1 MLNFWIQIMQK
12 HWDKLWEKIVETDKQ
27 FDEYLQN
34 AGLGTLGIKKTKG
47 VVKAWNDLKK
57 LAEEFDQ
64 FVTPVDPVTNILPW
78 ETSKFVGKWKFWKEY
93 LQEQHGQVMRSRSE
107 KMALEYL
114 AMLAG
119 DNEERACQ
127 IIDFSCYLRAKSF
140 IIPPEKKEDNN
151 KLAKTVEDGT
161 W

>member
-1 MLNFWIQIMQK
+1 MQK

-27 FDEYLQN
+27 FDDYLQN
-34 AGLGTLGIKKTKG
+34 AGLSASGMKKTKIL
-47 VVKAWNDLKK
+47 VKAWNDLKK
-57 LAEEFDQ
+57 LAVEFDQ
-64 FVTPVDPVTNILPW
+64 FVTPVEPVTNILPW
-78 ETSKFVGKWKFWKEY
+78 ETSQFAGKWKFWKEY

-114 AMLAG
+114 AMLAE
-119 DNEERACQ
+119 DSEEKACK

-140 IIPPEKKEDNN
+140 ILPPQKKEDNN
-151 KLAKTVEDGT
+151 KLVNNTEDGT

>member
-1 MLNFWIQIMQK
+1 MQK
-12 HWDKLWEKIVETDKQ
+12 HWDKLWDKIEETDKQ
-27 FDEYLQN
+27 FDDYLQN
-34 AGLGTLGIKKTKG
+34 TGLSATGLKKTKLL
-47 VVKAWNDLKK
+47 VKTWNDLKR
-57 LAEEFDQ
+57 LASEFDQ
-64 FVTPVDPVTNILPW
+64 FVAPVEAIVNTLPW
-78 ETSKFVGKWKFWKEY
+78 ETSKFASKWKFWKEY

-114 AMLAG
+114 AMLSG

-127 IIDFSCYLRAKSF
+127 IIDFTCYLRAKSF

-151 KLAKTVEDGT
+151 KLAKNVEDGT

>member
-1 MLNFWIQIMQK
+1 MRK
-12 HWDKLWEKIVETDKQ
+12 HWDRLWDKMEEIDKQ
-27 FDEYLQN
+27 FDDYLQN
-34 AGLGTLGIKKTKG
+34 AGLSASGVKKTKPL
-47 VVKAWNDLKK
+47 VKVWNDFKR
-57 LAEEFDQ
+57 LASEFDQ
-64 FVTPVDPVTNILPW
+64 YITPVEEIANTLPW
-78 ETSKFVGKWKFWKEY
+78 ETSRFAGKWNFWKEY

-114 AMLAG
+114 AGLAD
-119 DNEERACQ
+119 DNEEKACK

-151 KLAKTVEDGT
+151 NLAKNVEDGT

>member
-1 MLNFWIQIMQK
+1 M
-12 HWDKLWEKIVETDKQ
+12 
-27 FDEYLQN
+27 
-34 AGLGTLGIKKTKG
+34 KKTK
-47 VVKAWNDLKK
+47 VLVKAWNDLKK

-64 FVTPVDPVTNILPW
+64 FVTPVEPVTNILPW
-78 ETSKFVGKWKFWKEY
+78 ETSQFAGKWKFWKEY

-114 AMLAG
+114 AMLAE
-119 DNEERACQ
+119 DSEEKACK

-140 IIPPEKKEDNN
+140 ILPPQKKEDNN
-151 KLAKTVEDGT
+151 KLVNNTEDGT